1 MAGKPTKK
9 RKAPAKKKAPAR
21 KRTPAKKAVKR
32 SATASATASAKAT
45 PAALSDKQHLVDVIQ
60 AGTGST
66 KKAAQET
73 LNAVLA
79 TVTASLKKNKRFQL
93 VGFGTFDVAKRRAR
107 MGRNPAT
114 GEKIRIKASRRVRFR
129 AGAELK
135 SSI

>member
-32 SATASATASAKAT
+32 SATASAKAT
-45 PAALSDKQHLVDVIQ
+45 PAALSDKQHLVDVIR

>member
-32 SATASATASAKAT
+32 SATASAKAT

>member
-32 SATASATASAKAT
+32 SATASAKAT
-45 PAALSDKQHLVDVIQ
+45 PAALSDKQHLVNVIQ